1 MKKIVATIVLV
12 AIVSFVL
19 CGCSSDTTVQ
29 DALQR
34 CDTNIVV
41 TASQDAE
48 LNISADVYEVFVVRG
63 KTDFFTVG
71 YVSCDKVDFSAEV
84 ANGKVEVTETK
95 KAVFNAVNLAM
106 VVRVPQNWCGNASLQ
121 LKTGA
126 FNVENLALKNLSV
139 IAETGRVAVK
149 NCTAEDVVISVTT
162 GTISVDADAN
172 SLHVEATTAAI
183 SAKGNF
189 ENSVY
194 VKNTTGTI
202 DLDCVAQRMSAQSET
217 GSVKFATDAQVIEIA
232 VKTGSVKGT
241 VQGNESDYAISVSTN
256 TGSCN
261 LHDKNGDG
269 QHLLTVESTMGSVKI
284 KFQK

>member
-12 AIVSFVL
+12 AIVLLVL
-19 CGCSSDTTVQ
+19 CGCRSNTTVQ
-29 DALQR
+29 DALKR
-34 CDTNIVV
+34 CDKNVV
-41 TASQDAE
+41 LTASQDAE

-63 KTDFFTVG
+63 KTDLFTVD
-71 YVSCDKVDFSAEV
+71 YVSCDRVDFSAEV
-84 ANGKVEVTETK
+84 ADGKVVVTETK

-106 VVRVPQNWCGNASLQ
+106 VVHVPQNWCGNISLQ

-126 FNVENLALKNLSV
+126 FHVESLALKNLSV
-139 IAETGRVAVK
+139 TDETGRVTVK

-162 GTISVDADAN
+162 GSVSVDANAN

-202 DLDCVAQRMSAQSET
+202 DLDCIAQSMSAQSET
-217 GSVKFATDAQVIEIA
+217 GSVKFTTDAKVIEIA
-232 VKTGSVKGT
+232 VETGSVKGT
-241 VQGNESDYAISVSTN
+241 VRGNESDYSISVSTN
-256 TGSCN
+256 IGSCN
-261 LHDKNGDG
+261 LYNKNGDG
-269 QHLLTVESTMGSVKI
+269 QHLLTVESTTGSVKI